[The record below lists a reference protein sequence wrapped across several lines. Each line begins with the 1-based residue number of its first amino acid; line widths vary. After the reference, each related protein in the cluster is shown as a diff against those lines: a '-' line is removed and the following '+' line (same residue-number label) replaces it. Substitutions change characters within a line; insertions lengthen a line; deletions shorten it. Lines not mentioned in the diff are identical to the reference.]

1 MELDK
6 DILIKVM
13 EARYI
18 QALSENIQLEAYVK
32 MLEAQIIELQKPS
45 EDDNGDD

>member
-6 DILIKVM
+6 NTLIKVM

-18 QALSENIQLEAYVK
+18 QALSENIQLSTYVK